1 MGAFEYTA
9 IDGQGQ
15 RVTGTLAGAS
25 AAAVSVELESR
36 SLVPVRVRELR
47 AKPRLPLAGRPSPRL
62 LATFYRELG
71 DLLDAGVPLVRALK
85 LLSGRKTQN
94 VVTRAVRNVR
104 ERVNDGEALAD
115 AMAEHPRV
123 FPDVHV
129 AMLRA
134 GERGGFLD
142 QACARLAD
150 MVELQAELR
159 AKVLGSLIY
168 PVVLVSVGALVLGL
182 IFGVFV
188 PRFEPLFERLDELPW
203 ITSVVFAVAA
213 AVTDHGLIVIA
224 LLVGAG
230 IAVALLARRPD
241 VSRMLAVA
249 RLRAPVFGPVLRAM
263 ATARFCR
270 LLGTM
275 EVNGVPLLQAMGIAG
290 GAAGNPVMREAIARA
305 ADAVREGAP
314 LSEPLASSGL
324 FDDGVCEVIAVGESA
339 GRLGEVLLRSAKS
352 IEGRVERLLT
362 VAVRLIEPL
371 LLLVLASAIA
381 MVAAALVLP
390 MMQLGSTV

>member
-15 RVTGTLAGAS
+15 RITGTLAGAS

-36 SLVPVRVRELR
+36 RLVPVRVRELR
-47 AKPRLPLAGRPSPRL
+47 AGPRLQFAGRPSARV

-71 DLLDAGVPLVRALK
+71 DLLDAGVPLVRSLR
-85 LLSGRKTQN
+85 LLSSRKTQN
-94 VVTRAVRNVR
+94 AVTRAVRTVR
-104 ERVNDGEALAD
+104 ERVNDGEALAE
-115 AMAEHPRV
+115 AMAEHPSV

-142 QACARLAD
+142 QACARLAE

-203 ITSVVFAVAA
+203 ITTLVFSIAA
-213 AVTDHGLIVIA
+213 AVTEHGLIVF
-224 LLVGAG
+224 
-230 IAVALLARRPD
+230 ALLAASIVALTLLSRRPD
-241 VSRMLAVA
+241 VAYALA
-249 RLRAPVFGPVLRAM
+249 RLRLRVPVIGPVLRAM
-263 ATARFCR
+263 STARFCR

-275 EVNGVPLLQAMGIAG
+275 EVNGVPLLHAMSIAG
-290 GAAGNPVMREAIARA
+290 GAAGNPVMRDAIADA
-305 ADAVREGAP
+305 ADAIREGEN
-314 LSEPLASSGL
+314 LSEPLTKSGL

-362 VAVRLIEPL
+362 IAVRLIEPL

-381 MVAAALVLP
+381 LVAAALVLP